1 MAVTSHTP
9 SRLAALPGVIF
20 IVYALLCLALA
31 LWLGNRIAPVTDGA
45 ATAAAWVEPA
55 PVDFKSISLHK
66 ARKQAFY
73 DYFMPLIEHHN
84 ARALERRKQVLAL
97 QKALQEEGA
106 LSERQ
111 LQKLN
116 RLAERYRIK
125 RDIAPARQIELLLPK
140 VDVIPPSMVL
150 AQAAVESAWGT
161 SRFARE
167 ANNFFGQWCYEPG
180 CGLVPVKR
188 RSGDNHEVARFESP
202 SDAVDSYFRNINSH
216 AAYAPVRAIRAQRRQ
231 TGGQLSGDHLI
242 EGLHSYSTRR
252 GGYIRELRTVMQ
264 GNNMSRFDQ
273 GLTTEF

>member
-1 MAVTSHTP
+1 MAVVSHTP
-9 SRLAALPGVIF
+9 TRLAALPGVIF
-20 IVYALLCLALA
+20 IAYALLCLALA
-31 LWLGNRIAPVTDGA
+31 LWLGNRIAPGAGTAVTA
-45 ATAAAWVEPA
+45 EWVEPA
-55 PVDFKSISLHK
+55 AIDFKSISLHK
-66 ARKQAFY
+66 ARKQAFF
-73 DYFMPLIEHHN
+73 DYFMPLIERHN
-84 ARALERRKQVLAL
+84 QRTLQRRQQVLEL
-97 QKALQEEGA
+97 QAALQEGE

-216 AAYAPVRAIRAQRRQ
+216 SAYAPVRAIRAKQRQ
-231 TGGQLSGDHLI
+231 QGGQFSGDHLI

-264 GNNMSRFDQ
+264 GNNMGRFDQ
-273 GLTTEF
+273 GFNTEF